1 MRYARAAIFLPL
13 IALIVVLLGYGVAHQ
28 HGSRTLD
35 RALADG
41 RRPSAPDLRLARLGA
56 QGVARAADWRGK
68 VVVVNFWASWCTP
81 CRDESPLLE
90 RWQKRLAGEG
100 ATVLGVDTQ
109 DVASDALG
117 FARKMK
123 LTYPLLRDRDGA
135 AARSFGVTGY
145 PETVVLDRRGRV
157 AAVKRGPVDDAFM
170 VETVTPL
177 LGEAT

>member
-1 MRYARAAIFLPL
+1 MRYAIFLPL

-35 RALADG
+35 RALAEG
-41 RRPSAPDLRLARLGA
+41 RRPAAPALRLPRLGA
-56 QGVARAADWRGK
+56 DGVAHAADWRGK

-90 RWQKRLAGEG
+90 RWQKRLSGQG
-100 ATVLGVDTQ
+100 ATVVGVDTE

-117 FARKMK
+117 FARRMK

-135 AARSFGVTGY
+135 AARRFGVTGY

-157 AAVKRGPVDDAFM
+157 AAVRRLPVTKAWLDK
-170 VETVTPL
+170 TLPPL
-177 LGEAT
+177 LAEKS

>member
-1 MRYARAAIFLPL
+1 MRYAIFLPL

-28 HGSRTLD
+28 HGARTLD

-41 RRPSAPDLRLARLGA
+41 RRPAAPALLLPRLGTH
-56 QGVARAADWRGK
+56 GVARAADWRGK

-90 RWQKRLAGEG
+90 RWQKRLFGHG
-100 ATVLGVDTQ
+100 ATVLGVDTE

-117 FARKMK
+117 FARRMK

-135 AARSFGVTGY
+135 AARRFGVTGY

-170 VETVTPL
+170 VERVMPL
-177 LGEAT
+177 VGEAT

>member
-1 MRYARAAIFLPL
+1 
-13 IALIVVLLGYGVAHQ
+13 
-28 HGSRTLD
+28 
-35 RALADG
+35 
-41 RRPSAPDLRLARLGA
+41 
-56 QGVARAADWRGK
+56 
-68 VVVVNFWASWCTP
+68 VVVNFWASWCTP

-90 RWQKRLAGEG
+90 RWQKRLAGDR
-100 ATVLGVDTQ
+100 ATVLGVDTE

-117 FARKMK
+117 FARRMK

-135 AARSFGVTGY
+135 AARRFGVTGY

-170 VETVTPL
+170 VERVMPL

>member
-1 MRYARAAIFLPL
+1 VRYAVFLPL
-13 IALIVVLLGYGVAHQ
+13 IALIIVLLGYGVAHQ
-28 HGSRTLD
+28 HGARTLD

-41 RRPSAPDLRLARLGA
+41 RRPAAPALELPRLGSH
-56 QGVARAADWRGK
+56 GVARAADWRGR

-90 RWQKRLAGEG
+90 RWQKRLAGDR
-100 ATVLGVDTQ
+100 ATVLGVDTE

-117 FARKMK
+117 FARRMK

-135 AARSFGVTGY
+135 AARRFGVTGY

-170 VETVTPL
+170 VERVMPL